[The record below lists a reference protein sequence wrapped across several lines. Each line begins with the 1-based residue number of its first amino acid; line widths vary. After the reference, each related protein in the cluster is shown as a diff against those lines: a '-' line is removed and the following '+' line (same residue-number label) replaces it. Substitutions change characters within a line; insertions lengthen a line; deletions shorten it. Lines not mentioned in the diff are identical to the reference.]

1 MCQVVCE
8 SSPELRS
15 MLAGTE
21 DALKQV
27 VRRFLLLTPPQVAR
41 RFRRKILR
49 VGELQQGEL
58 ELEENMV

>member
-1 MCQVVCE
+1 VQMVCQVVCE

-27 VRRFLLLTPPQVAR
+27 AR

-49 VGELQQGEL
+49 VGELHQGEL